1 MAHPRNALPLW
12 LLLAA
17 APCPAA
23 GIEDMRSHG
32 STQGLYEIRE
42 RARAF
47 VAQHNAKGGVIWHA
61 GEPNLK
67 VFVPR
72 CAVALDARWDTIR
85 WSSTDARGAVI
96 PQSRRVIAVRCARTV
111 DPPQQWDVHVPV
123 TTNGSAPRER

>member
-1 MAHPRNALPLW
+1 MAHHRNALPLW
-12 LLLAA
+12 LLLSA

-32 STQGLYEIRE
+32 SVQGLYEIRE
-42 RARAF
+42 QAHAF
-47 VAQHNAKGGVIWHA
+47 VAQQNAKGGLLWQA

-72 CAVALDARWDTIR
+72 CVVALQTRWETIR
-85 WSSTDARGAVI
+85 WSSMDAQGAVV

-111 DPPQQWDVHVPV
+111 DPPQQWSVHVPV
-123 TTNGSAPRER
+123 ATIGPKPQER